1 MKTTFKTNCMSFE
14 IEEIS
19 KLIVAY
25 QTNKAETPNYLIMSE
40 DTQELLKADCERFLT
55 AKQKLAVKGWMID
68 RKCTSSQCYGIDVAI
83 CNKLKLGEV
92 EVV

>member
-1 MKTTFKTNCMSFE
+1 MKTKDKVNCLKLQ

-19 KLIVAY
+19 KLIRTY
-25 QTNKAETPNYLIMSE
+25 QANNAETPNYLIMSE
-40 DTQELLKADCERFLT
+40 DTQELLKADYERFLVT
-55 AKQKLAVKGWMID
+55 EQQQAIKGWIANN
-68 RKCTSSQCYGIDVAI
+68 KKISSQCYGIDIAI

>member
-1 MKTTFKTNCMSFE
+1 MKTKYNTNCFILQ

-19 KLIVAY
+19 KLIQTY
-25 QTNKAETPNYLIMSE
+25 QTNNAEMPNYLIMSE
-40 DTQELLKADCERFLT
+40 DTQELLKADYERFFVIE
-55 AKQKLAVKGWMID
+55 QQQVVKGWITNN
-68 RKCTSSQCYGIDVAI
+68 KYTYSQCYGINIAI